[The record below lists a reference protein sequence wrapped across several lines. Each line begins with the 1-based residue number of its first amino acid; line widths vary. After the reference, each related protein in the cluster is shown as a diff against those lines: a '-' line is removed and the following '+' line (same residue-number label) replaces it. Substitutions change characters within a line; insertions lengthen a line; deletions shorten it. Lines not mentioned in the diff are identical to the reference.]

1 MSKLRTL
8 TATVAATG
16 TFLAAS
22 LMAAQPASALPSGLT
37 ASGGHCHVSQ
47 STVDGNATLTLENR
61 DPSGQRYFTGYD
73 LHYPVG
79 SVETLVIKGYVG
91 LVGYLEVFGR
101 VVVSPGATLRVYQSP
116 GMTSTFYPTAL
127 VDVAGTLNLNGPT
140 ENSGHIRVFD
150 GGELRLSDLTPM
162 SAPPDDVSNDHAS
175 LLNAGLIS
183 LDNSQLTVRA
193 GNAVT
198 NTEFGAVEATN
209 DSVVRVAAGGS
220 FANDGVFSLDCTSR
234 LEGTV
239 TGTQPTTDCVTDTT
253 PPVLTPTVTG
263 TTGARGWYVSD
274 VSVQWAVARAVDNA
288 GNTTSLTRSYSV
300 LGAPAAG
307 ASGFLNPVSMTSV
320 NVVKSGSTVR
330 LAFEVFADG
339 VEVTD
344 PGAVTLTTTPST
356 VCQNAQPVPPGSEL
370 QTTAVSYHSKRG
382 VFLDTWK
389 TPRLPGT
396 CWDIT
401 VTSGSTSFTA
411 SYQLR

>member
-1 MSKLRTL
+1 M
-8 TATVAATG
+8 
-16 TFLAAS
+16 
-22 LMAAQPASALPSGLT
+22 
-37 ASGGHCHVSQ
+37 
-47 STVDGNATLTLENR
+47 
-61 DPSGQRYFTGYD
+61 
-73 LHYPVG
+73 
-79 SVETLVIKGYVG
+79 G

-263 TTGARGWYVSD
+263 TTGA
-274 VSVQWAVARAVDNA
+274 
-288 GNTTSLTRSYSV
+288 
-300 LGAPAAG
+300 
-307 ASGFLNPVSMTSV
+307 SGFLNPVSRTSV
-320 NVVKSGSTVR
+320 NLVKSGSTVR

-344 PGAVTLTTTPST
+344 PGPSRSPQLRAPSART
-356 VCQNAQPVPPGSEL
+356 RSRCRPVPNSRPQPSAI
-370 QTTAVSYHSKRG
+370 TASAVSSSTRG
-382 VFLDTWK
+382 K
-389 TPRLPGT
+389 PHGCPGR
-396 CWDIT
+396 
-401 VTSGSTSFTA
+401 VGTSP
-411 SYQLR
+411 